1 MQIHFTGADH
11 WVTSQ
16 LIGREVWVYDSLG
29 ADTLT
34 SSIDEQL
41 ARIYKPFVAN
51 GGLLVSRMPVQQQ
64 KDGFDCGLFSIA
76 FAYHAAAGDNVKRLN
91 FDQDKMRG
99 HLVSC
104 LSDQKLT
111 PFPQHETAKKIVKCS
126 LKHIFIPLY
135 CTCLLPEAYNRHM
148 IQCDR
153 CSGWFHFKCMK
164 IYRIPSRKWFCCNC
178 S

>member
-1 MQIHFTGADH
+1 M
-11 WVTSQ
+11 TSQ
-16 LIGREVWVYDSLG
+16 LIGREVRVYDSLA

-34 SSIDEQL
+34 SSMDEQL

-64 KDGFDCGLFSIA
+64 KDGFDCGLFSIV

-91 FDQDKMRG
+91 FDQDKMRR

-126 LKHIFIPLY
+126 LKHIFHCILG
-135 CTCLLPEAYNRHM
+135 LS
-148 IQCDR
+148 DR
-153 CSGWFHFKCMK
+153 GGSLDGGVTETYDTGTKTTPGSWTRRSVFMK
-164 IYRIPSRKWFCCNC
+164 YLNALIGASLSEPTLA
-178 S
+178 

>member
-34 SSIDEQL
+34 SSMNEQL
-41 ARIYKPFVAN
+41 AHIYKPFVAN

-76 FAYHAAAGDNVKRLN
+76 FAYYAAAGDNIKRLN
-91 FDQDKMRG
+91 FHQDKMWG
-99 HLVSC
+99 IL
-104 LSDQKLT
+104 
-111 PFPQHETAKKIVKCS
+111 
-126 LKHIFIPLY
+126 
-135 CTCLLPEAYNRHM
+135 
-148 IQCDR
+148 
-153 CSGWFHFKCMK
+153 
-164 IYRIPSRKWFCCNC
+164 
-178 S
+178 